1 MPLDQLKRR
10 EFITLLGGAAAA
22 WPVAARAQRT
32 GRLQHIAVLTLRSE
46 QQSAPLLSA
55 FRDGLRDL
63 GYVEGQNVSFDYR
76 YSDGDVERLKL
87 LAQELLSLKPD
98 VVLAAEPSPARAM
111 KAVAPRL
118 PIVCVTLS
126 DALMPELAASYARP
140 GGTVT
145 GIALT
150 VEGLTGKLVELTLEC
165 VPGLSRIGFL
175 FNPAGASMRLFA
187 DGVMAAGRAR
197 GITVL
202 MQEASTRDALSVAI
216 NQLEQRGVQAIIV
229 PENGLFWVNRTQV
242 VQLALAARL
251 PTIFAE
257 RQSVDA
263 GGLASYGIN
272 IKQIYHDAAVYVAK
286 ILKGANAGELPI
298 EFPTRVELVINL
310 RTAKALGLELSPLL
324 LARADEVIE

>member
-1 MPLDQLKRR
+1 VRRR
-10 EFITLLGGAAAA
+10 EFISLIGGAAAA
-22 WPVAARAQRT
+22 WPLAARAQRT
-32 GRLQHIAVLTLRSE
+32 GRPQHIAVLTLRSE

-150 VEGLTGKLVELTLEC
+150 VEGLTGKLVELTTET
-165 VPGLSRIGFL
+165 VPGVSRIGFL

-272 IKQIYHDAAVYVAK
+272 IKQNYHHAAVYVAK

>member
-1 MPLDQLKRR
+1 VKRR
-10 EFITLLGGAAAA
+10 EFIALLCGAAGT
-22 WPVAARAQRT
+22 WPLAARAQQT
-32 GRLQHIAVLTLRSE
+32 GRLQKIAVLTLLSE
-46 QQSAPLLSA
+46 QQSVPLLSA
-55 FRDGLRDL
+55 FRDGLRGL
-63 GYVEGQNVSFDYR
+63 GHVEGQNVSFDYR
-76 YSDGDVERLKL
+76 YSYGDVARLKP

-118 PIVCVTLS
+118 PIVCVTLT

-150 VEGLTGKLVELTLEC
+150 VEGLTGKLVELTAET
-165 VPGLSRIGFL
+165 VPGVSRIGFL

-187 DGVMAAGRAR
+187 DGVMASARAR

-202 MQEASTRDALSVAI
+202 IQEASTRDDLSPAI
-216 NQLEQRGVQAIIV
+216 NRLAKQDVQALII
-229 PENGLFWVNRTQV
+229 PENGLFWVSRVQV

-263 GGLASYGIN
+263 GGLVSYGIDVKEN
-272 IKQIYHDAAVYVAK
+272 YRHAAVYVAK

-298 EFPTRVELVINL
+298 EFPTKIELVINL
-310 RTAKALGLELSPLL
+310 RTAKALGLELSPQL